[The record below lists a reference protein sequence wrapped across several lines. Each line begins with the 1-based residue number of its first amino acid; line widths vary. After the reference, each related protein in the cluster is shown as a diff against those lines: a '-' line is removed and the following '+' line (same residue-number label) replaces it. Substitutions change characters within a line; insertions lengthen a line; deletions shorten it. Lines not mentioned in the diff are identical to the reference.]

1 MVIIPLLTFL
11 NFAQSCAPTVP
22 PVTMAAIVKTESNFN
37 PLAIGVND
45 KSKKIT
51 QPNSVAEA
59 ISLANNLISSGYS
72 IDLGLGQINSKNLPR
87 LNLTVE
93 NIFDPCTNL
102 KAVNAIFQ
110 ENYATYFPQSNS
122 HSEALV
128 KTLSA
133 YNTGSPTK
141 GVKNGYVQRVISN
154 SSFNPNPLPISVPVP
169 ASLPTTTIP
178 TPAPTSEEPKREEPK
193 PTILVYED
201 DAKSSDSVLVY

>member
-1 MVIIPLLTFL
+1 MVMPIGFFDL
-11 NFAQSCAPTVP
+11 AQSCAPAVP
-22 PVTMAAIVKTESNFN
+22 PTTMTAIVKTESNFN

-51 QPNSVAEA
+51 QPKSIAEA
-59 ISLANNLISSGYS
+59 VNLANNLISAGYS

-102 KAVNAIFQ
+102 KAANDIFYA
-110 ENYATYFPQSNS
+110 NYTTYFSQSNS

-154 SSFNPNPLPISVPVP
+154 SNVNPPPISVPVS
-169 ASLPTTTIP
+169 ASLLTTTTPTTP
-178 TPAPTSEEPKREEPK
+178 PSASEESK

-201 DAKSSDSVLVY
+201 GAKVPDSILVY

>member
-1 MVIIPLLTFL
+1 MVMALLDFL
-11 NFAQSCAPTVP
+11 DFAHSCAPAVP
-22 PVTMAAIVKTESNFN
+22 PATMTAIVKTESNFN
-37 PLAIGVND
+37 PLAIGVNN
-45 KSKKIT
+45 KLKKIT
-51 QPNSVAEA
+51 QPKSVAEA
-59 ISLANNLISSGYS
+59 INLANNLIGAGYN

-102 KAVNAIFQ
+102 KAANAIFYA
-110 ENYATYFPQSNS
+110 NYTTYLPQSNS

-154 SSFNPNPLPISVPVP
+154 SSFNPLPISVPVS
-169 ASLPTTTIP
+169 ASLPTTT
-178 TPAPTSEEPKREEPK
+178 TPTSASEEPK

-201 DAKSSDSVLVY
+201 GAKSSNSVLVY